1 MIYYRTS
8 KFSQSFY
15 LYLCTLCCG
24 SVNGSVQEMEN
35 VKNEILTFIS
45 ASSQKDGIIEKFI
58 HNRCLHALPEV
69 HRDSVYWKLLV
80 YEMLLLWNSLT
91 SCSLKTLNSII
102 EECNMINCCSTAV
115 EPFCGL
121 GYLLMGNCYTILK
134 QPAEA
139 IKAYRDCINKC
150 LEFPNEHSL
159 QHVPANAN
167 YDLAIL
173 LLKDSEND
181 VSIPTNPPS
190 T

>member
-1 MIYYRTS
+1 
-8 KFSQSFY
+8 
-15 LYLCTLCCG
+15 
-24 SVNGSVQEMEN
+24 MEN
-35 VKNEILTFIS
+35 VKKEILTFIS
-45 ASSQKDGIIEKFI
+45 VSSQKDGIIEKFI
-58 HNRCLHALPEV
+58 YNRCLHALPEV

-91 SCSLKTLNSII
+91 CCSLATLNLII
-102 EECNMINCCSTAV
+102 EDCNLMNCCTTAV

-150 LEFPNEHSL
+150 LEFPHSL

-173 LLKDSEND
+173 LLKDTENN
-181 VSIPTNPPS
+181 VRNLSHLSPINLI
-190 T
+190 